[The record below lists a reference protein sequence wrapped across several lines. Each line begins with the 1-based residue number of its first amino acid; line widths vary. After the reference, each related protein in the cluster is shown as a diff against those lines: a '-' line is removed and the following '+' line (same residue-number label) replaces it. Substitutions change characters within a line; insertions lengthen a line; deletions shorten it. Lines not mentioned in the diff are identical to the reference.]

1 MAMDDMD
8 IGDIDARLLQ
18 LREEKRL
25 RLVQQKKRE
34 IRRRYM
40 AENSFRAV
48 ENRIKYM
55 VGGMVLSVWGKS
67 KALQA
72 LEKTSMED
80 SQKKAVEEY
89 TLHYLT
95 EIRDEIGRME
105 NRGDA
110 AIRTEAVDG
119 IVARHEAREK
129 EGR

>member
-1 MAMDDMD
+1 MDDMD
-8 IGDIDARLLQ
+8 ISDIDARLLQ
-18 LREEKRL
+18 LRDEKRL

-72 LEKTSMED
+72 LEKTSMEE

-95 EIRDEIGRME
+95 EIRDEISRME

-119 IVARHEAREK
+119 IVSRHEAREK
-129 EGR
+129 EER